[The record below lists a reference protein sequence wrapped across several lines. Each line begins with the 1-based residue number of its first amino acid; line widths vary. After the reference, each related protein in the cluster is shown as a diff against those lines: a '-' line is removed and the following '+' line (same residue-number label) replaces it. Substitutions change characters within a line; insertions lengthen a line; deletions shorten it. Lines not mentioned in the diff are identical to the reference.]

1 MESDEAA
8 IMAVIEAEAAAY
20 WNKDFD
26 AFARCWVHGP
36 HARRMGWW
44 ERSGIRLQRGWDEI
58 AARMRQV
65 MAESP
70 EPNPNAG
77 RVRRDDVNIRVIGD
91 MAWMTFDQTG
101 IDTGDRDMDMPGV
114 SHETRVLERHGGE
127 WRLAYVGFLL
137 RG

>member
-1 MESDEAA
+1 MSDDERA

-26 AFARCWVHGP
+26 AFACCWVQARHV
-36 HARRMGWW
+36 RRMGWW
-44 ERSGIRLQRGWDEI
+44 ERSGIRMQRGWDEI

-70 EPNPNAG
+70 VPNPNAAI
-77 RVRRDDVNIRVIGD
+77 VRRDNLSITVIGD
-91 MAWMTFDQTG
+91 MAWLTFDQTG
-101 IDTGDRDMDMPGV
+101 IETGDRDMDMPGV
-114 SHETRVLERHGGE
+114 SHETRVMERHGGD
-127 WRLAYVGFLL
+127 WKIAYVGFLL